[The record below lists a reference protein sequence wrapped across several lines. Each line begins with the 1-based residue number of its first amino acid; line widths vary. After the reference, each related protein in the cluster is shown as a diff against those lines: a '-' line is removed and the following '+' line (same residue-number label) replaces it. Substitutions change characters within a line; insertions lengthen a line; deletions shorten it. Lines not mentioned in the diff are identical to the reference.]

1 MTLSTSINQS
11 NPTGSGAASDST
23 VPAVGTTWVYSGA
36 PVGPVTITVK
46 AGAAQAVTSATLNV
60 TVTRG
65 PTVNSPNTVAGTF
78 SLTTS
83 TGMLNGTISGEAL
96 LSGGAWHL
104 RGNAVLT
111 SGTIGASAGSG
122 GFSADITLGNPGTS
136 DDTVVWNLDGVVS

>member
-1 MTLSTSINQS
+1 
-11 NPTGSGAASDST
+11 
-23 VPAVGTTWVYSGA
+23 VGTTWVYSGA

-122 GFSADITLGNPGTS
+122 GFTADITLGNPGTS